1 MIDARTSL
9 ILMKANTS
17 VFERPDRIGRAMRA
31 AIAHGNGMLGAVA
44 ASAARY
50 PEVTAVSAPGHRVT
64 YRDLWQG
71 SNALARG
78 LARAGVGP
86 SSRVGVLCRNTPT
99 FVYALLGAAKLGAD
113 IVLLNTA
120 MGPGQLADVIEHEQL
135 TTVLHDDDFGRVLK
149 GIDGVRTIDAT
160 EIALLSSI
168 HRSAN
173 LSRPRQESRLII
185 LTSGTT
191 GRPKGAARSS
201 GGSGIDGVAALLG
214 AIPLRLRDTVVVS
227 APFFHAW
234 GLANLLIGLGLS
246 ATIVTA
252 PEFDAAQTLSLVSR
266 RRARALVVVPVML
279 QRMCSLPP
287 EQLAAIDTSSLAIIA
302 SSGSALPG
310 RLATEVLDRFGPT
323 LYNVYGSTEVA
334 TATVAGPTDLRT
346 SPTTAGRPAPG
357 VRVSITDDDG
367 KPVDAGAIGR
377 IFVANAARFDGYTG
391 GGGKEIVNGQLST
404 GDKGYFDEHG
414 RLFVVGRDDDM
425 IVSGGENVYPSEVED
440 FLNQDERITEA
451 AVVGIDDDQFGQAL
465 KAVIV
470 AKPGSDIDVRELK
483 EDIAQNLAK
492 YKVPRVFEFV
502 DELPR
507 NATGKI
513 LRRQLRPEP
522 GVFE

>member
-1 MIDARTSL
+1 
-9 ILMKANTS
+9 MKANTS
-17 VFERPDRIGRAMRA
+17 VWERPDRIGRAMRA
-31 AIAHGNGMLGAVA
+31 ALAHGNGMLGAVA

-50 PEVTAVSAPGHRVT
+50 PDVTAISSPGHRVT
-64 YRDLWQG
+64 YRDLWQDT
-71 SNALARG
+71 NALARG

-86 SSRVGVLCRNTPT
+86 KSRVGVLCRNTPA
-99 FVYALLGAAKLGAD
+99 FVYALLGSAKLGAD

-120 MGPGQLADVIEHEQL
+120 MGPGQLADAINDEQL
-135 TTVLHDDDFGRVLK
+135 TTVLHDDDFGGVLR
-149 GIDGVRTIDAT
+149 GVEGLKTIDAT
-160 EIALLSSI
+160 EIMLLSSI

-173 LSRPRQESRLII
+173 LSRPRHESNLII

-191 GRPKGAARSS
+191 GRPKGATRSS
-201 GGSGIDGVAALLG
+201 GGSGVDGVAALLG

-246 ATIVTA
+246 TTIVTA

-279 QRMCSLPP
+279 QRICALPP
-287 EQLAAIDTSSLAIIA
+287 AQLAAVDTSSLDIIA
-302 SSGSALPG
+302 SSGSALPA
-310 RLATEVLDRFGPT
+310 RLATEVLDRFGPV

-334 TATVAGPTDLRT
+334 TATVAGPADLRGD
-346 SPTTAGRPAPG
+346 PTTAGRPAPG
-357 VRVSITDDDG
+357 VRVSITDDQG
-367 KPVDAGAIGR
+367 KPLAAGAIGR

-391 GGGKEIVNGQLST
+391 GGGKEIINGQMST
-404 GDKGYFDEHG
+404 GDKGYFDATG
-414 RLFVVGRDDDM
+414 KLFIVGRDDDM

-440 FLNQDERITEA
+440 FLSRDERIAEV

-470 AKPGSDIDVRELK
+470 TRPGSDIDVRELK
-483 EDIAQNLAK
+483 KDIAQHLAK
-492 YKVPRVFEFV
+492 FKVPRVFEFV

-507 NATGKI
+507 NATGKV
-513 LRRQLRPEP
+513 LRRQLTHIDP
-522 GVFE
+522 GVT